1 MINATQSEE
10 LRVAIADGQKL
21 LDLDIETPA
30 HEQKK
35 ANIYKAK
42 ITRVERSLEACFVDY
57 GVPRHGFLPF
67 KEINPDALILPA
79 DQKRSGNIKDLLKE
93 GQELIVQVEKE
104 ERGTK
109 GAALSTYISLAGRY
123 SVLMPNNPGGGG
135 VSRRIS
141 GPERNELRD
150 LIDQLTLPEEMGLI
164 IRTAGMGR
172 EIAELQWD
180 IDYLVQL
187 WEAIKKAA
195 DEHKAPLLIYQ
206 ESNLFIRALRDY
218 LRDDIAE
225 ILVDDQNVY
234 NKAVEFMQMVMPH
247 NLRKLKHYD
256 GETPLFTR
264 FQIESQIE
272 TAFAREV
279 RLPSGGALVIDHTE
293 ALLSID
299 INSARATKG
308 ADIEET
314 ALQTNLEAA
323 DEIARQLKI
332 RDLGG
337 LIVIDF
343 IDMSKRSAQR
353 KVEERLNEAL
363 KSDRARIQTG
373 RISRFGLLEMSRQRM
388 RPSLGDSSYQT
399 CPRCLGSGSIRSIES
414 LALSILRLLEEEALK
429 DKTGQIQVQV
439 PVTVANFMLNE
450 KRQAIQV
457 IEKRHNVSVLLL
469 SNPGMETPQYE
480 IKRLRANEVEDVPSY
495 EQIKTVEPDL
505 TRQTAAQAAV
515 SRPKPVVDRIQPA
528 APAPVRKTAKSGWL
542 QSLFAFF
549 AGNGN
554 DDDGHSAAD
563 GRGRSRSSG
572 AGRQHAADD
581 TSSGRTGGGKKTRSK
596 KKTGKKTAQKSGQSS
611 GQASAQSSSQSGSGN
626 AGDDTNRNNEQ
637 GAGRGKKRRGKKG
650 SKKAAVKADNDTGSP
665 GNQSQDAASGAQEN
679 ASAGGGGEG
688 SGENKPRRRGKRGG
702 RRRRSRQEGA
712 AESGNSNQQ
721 SSGQSKTDQT
731 AGGGRDSDQGDGQSG
746 GQSKP
751 AQSKPAQ
758 GKSDQGKSDQGKSDQ
773 GKPDQGK
780 PDQGKPDQAQDNTSR
795 RSTSTQ
801 AADKAATD
809 KPSADTAASAPAAA
823 DTAKPASGSAS
834 PISTG
839 GSSAATVAAT
849 ARPAAQS
856 DASKTPSAPPAP
868 STEVTEH
875 NGERAGKAASEAT
888 ATKPSDSGE
897 QTSAASKAIPDGPK
911 GLYVLPAEDGKQT
924 SGKDERAD

>member
-1 MINATQSEE
+1 MKRMMINATQSEE

-35 ANIYKAK
+35 ANIYKAR

-67 KEINPDALILPA
+67 KEINPDALNLPA
-79 DQKRSGNIKDLLKE
+79 GEKKSGNIKDLLKE

-150 LIDQLTLPEEMGLI
+150 LIDQLKLPEAMGLI

-172 EIAELQWD
+172 EAVELQWD

-279 RLPSGGALVIDHTE
+279 NLPSGGAVVIDRTE

-337 LIVIDF
+337 LVVIDF

-353 KVEERLNEAL
+353 KVEERLSEAL

-399 CPRCLGSGSIRSIES
+399 CPRCQGSGSIRSIES

-429 DKTGQIQVQV
+429 DNTGQIQVQA

-457 IEKRHNVSVLLL
+457 IEQRHNVSVLLL
-469 SNPGMETPQYE
+469 SNPGMETPKFE
-480 IKRLRANEVEDVPSY
+480 IQRLRANEVEDTPSY
-495 EQIKTVEPDL
+495 EQVKLVEPEL
-505 TRQTAAQAAV
+505 TSQSSSQTAV
-515 SRPKPVVDRIQPA
+515 NRPKAVVDRIQPA
-528 APAPVRKTAKSGWL
+528 APAPVRKTVKSGWL

-549 AGNGN
+549 AGENSGDKQKQN
-554 DDDGHSAAD
+554 AGRDQDRQRGSKKPAVSDKRAD
-563 GRGRSRSSG
+563 GQP
-572 AGRQHAADD
+572 A
-581 TSSGRTGGGKKTRSK
+581 GGKKTRSK
-596 KKTGKKTAQKSGQSS
+596 KKARKKSQQKQGGQQQQQSS
-611 GQASAQSSSQSGSGN
+611 APSSHSDSGSA
-626 AGDDTNRNNEQ
+626 AGDSNKQESQ
-637 GAGRGKKRRGKKG
+637 PRGKKRRGKKAG
-650 SKKAAVKADNDTGSP
+650 KKTASKSDSQSSQVSESKS
-665 GNQSQDAASGAQEN
+665 QSQAQSAPAANDGDNSNEK
-679 ASAGGGGEG
+679 
-688 SGENKPRRRGKRGG
+688 KPRRRGKRGG
-702 RRRRSRQEGA
+702 RRRRGKQDAAAQGNNKSTPDNNSNKAANNNADDTPRKDAQGNRSPATDSAATGDTSGSKGDAGANDNQRQQQSKDQSSSEQRQAGRNSEPATGA
-712 AESGNSNQQ
+712 ATGSES
-721 SSGQSKTDQT
+721 
-731 AGGGRDSDQGDGQSG
+731 DGPRPDA
-746 GQSKP
+746 K
-751 AQSKPAQ
+751 
-758 GKSDQGKSDQGKSDQ
+758 KSAAKSAHKSE
-773 GKPDQGK
+773 PE
-780 PDQGKPDQAQDNTSR
+780 ANTP
-795 RSTSTQ
+795 
-801 AADKAATD
+801 
-809 KPSADTAASAPAAA
+809 PSQEADTAAVKSLPE
-823 DTAKPASGSAS
+823 TN
-834 PISTG
+834 
-839 GSSAATVAAT
+839 SSAK
-849 ARPAAQS
+849 Q
-856 DASKTPSAPPAP
+856 TPP
-868 STEVTEH
+868 
-875 NGERAGKAASEAT
+875 
-888 ATKPSDSGE
+888 
-897 QTSAASKAIPDGPK
+897 ASKALPDGPK
-911 GLYVLPAEDGKQT
+911 GLYVLPADDDGDKNT
-924 SGKDERAD
+924 SKDKKS

>member
-1 MINATQSEE
+1 MKRMMINATQSEE

-150 LIDQLTLPEEMGLI
+150 LIDQLNLPEEMGLI

-429 DKTGQIQVQV
+429 DNTGQIQVQV

-495 EQIKTVEPDL
+495 EQVKAVEPDL

-554 DDDGHSAAD
+554 DDDGHSTGD
-563 GRGRSRSSG
+563 GRGRSRAAG
-572 AGRQHAADD
+572 PGRQHAADD
-581 TSSGRTGGGKKTRSK
+581 ASSGHAGGGKKTRSK

-626 AGDDTNRNNEQ
+626 ADDDANRNNEQ

-650 SKKAAVKADNDTGSP
+650 SKKAAVKADTGSP
-665 GNQSQDAASGAQEN
+665 GNQSQEAASGAQEN

-731 AGGGRDSDQGDGQSG
+731 AGGGDDSDQGG
-746 GQSKP
+746 GQGKS
-751 AQSKPAQ
+751 AQGKSAQ

-773 GKPDQGK
+773 G
-780 PDQGKPDQAQDNTSR
+780 QDNTSR

-809 KPSADTAASAPAAA
+809 KPSVDTTASVPAAA
-823 DTAKPASGSAS
+823 PTAKPASGSTS

-839 GSSAATVAAT
+839 DTSTGVSSAATAAAT

-856 DASKTPSAPPAP
+856 NASKAPSAPPAP
-868 STEVTEH
+868 GTEATQH
-875 NGERAGKAASEAT
+875 NGERAGKAPSEAA

-897 QTSAASKAIPDGPK
+897 QTSAANKAIPDGPK
-911 GLYVLPAEDGKQT
+911 GLYVLPAEDGK
-924 SGKDERAD
+924 DERSD

>member
-1 MINATQSEE
+1 MKRMMINATQSEE

-67 KEINPDALILPA
+67 KEINPDALNLPA

-150 LIDQLTLPEEMGLI
+150 LIDQLNLPEEMGLI

-218 LRDDIAE
+218 LRDDITE

-337 LIVIDF
+337 LVVIDF

-353 KVEERLNEAL
+353 KVEERLSEAL

-429 DKTGQIQVQV
+429 DNTGQIQVQV

-457 IEKRHNVSVLLL
+457 IEKRHDVSVLLL

-495 EQIKTVEPDL
+495 EQVKAVEPDL

-515 SRPKPVVDRIQPA
+515 SRPKAVVDRIQPA

-549 AGNGN
+549 ASNGS
-554 DDDGHSAAD
+554 DDDQSAGDA
-563 GRGRSRSSG
+563 RGRSRS
-572 AGRQHAADD
+572 AGSARQHAADD
-581 TSSGRTGGGKKTRSK
+581 ASSGRTGGGKKTRSK
-596 KKTGKKTAQKSGQSS
+596 KKTGKKTTQKSGQPSGQSS
-611 GQASAQSSSQSGSGN
+611 GQPGSGS
-626 AGDDTNRNNEQ
+626 AGDEPNRNNEQ
-637 GAGRGKKRRGKKG
+637 ASGRGKKRRGKKG
-650 SKKAAVKADNDTGSP
+650 SKKAAVKADSDSGSTGRQP
-665 GNQSQDAASGAQEN
+665 QDPASGTQSN
-679 ASAGGGGEG
+679 ASAGGEGG
-688 SGENKPRRRGKRGG
+688 GENKPRRRGKRGG

-721 SSGQSKTDQT
+721 SSGQSKTDQAA
-731 AGGGRDSDQGDGQSG
+731 AGSHDSGQSG
-746 GQSKP
+746 DQGKP
-751 AQSKPAQ
+751 AQS
-758 GKSDQGKSDQGKSDQ
+758 KSDQGKSDQ

-780 PDQGKPDQAQDNTSR
+780 PDQGQDNMSR
-795 RSTSTQ
+795 RSSSTQ
-801 AADKAATD
+801 AADKAATDTTAID

-823 DTAKPASGSAS
+823 DTAKPASGSAR
-834 PISTG
+834 PISTGGTSTG
-839 GSSAATVAAT
+839 GSSAATAAAT

-856 DASKTPSAPPAP
+856 NASKTPSAPPA
-868 STEVTEH
+868 SSAEAKEH
-875 NGERAGKAASEAT
+875 NGERAGKVADKTAT
-888 ATKPSDSGE
+888 AKPSDGDE

-911 GLYVLPAEDGKQT
+911 GLYVLPADDGKQT
-924 SGKDERAD
+924 SGKDERSD

>member
-1 MINATQSEE
+1 MKRMMINATQSEE

-35 ANIYKAK
+35 ANIYKAR

-67 KEINPDALILPA
+67 KEINPDALNLA
-79 DQKRSGNIKDLLKE
+79 AGEKKSGNIKDLLKE

-109 GAALSTYISLAGRY
+109 GAALSAYISLAGRY

-150 LIDQLTLPEEMGLI
+150 LIDQLNLPEDMGLI

-172 EIAELQWD
+172 EITELQWD

-187 WEAIKKAA
+187 WEAIKNAA

-218 LRDDIAE
+218 LRDDISE
-225 ILVDDQNVY
+225 ILVDDENVY

-247 NLRKLKHYD
+247 NLRKLKRYD

-279 RLPSGGALVIDHTE
+279 HLPSGGAVVIDRTE

-337 LIVIDF
+337 LVVIDF

-353 KVEERLNEAL
+353 KVEERLHEAL

-388 RPSLGDSSYQT
+388 RPSLGDSSYQI
-399 CPRCLGSGSIRSIES
+399 CPRCLGSGSIRSVES

-429 DKTGQIQVQV
+429 DNTGQIQVQV

-457 IEKRHNVSVLLL
+457 IEKRHDVVVVLL

-480 IKRLRANEVEDVPSY
+480 IRRLRQNEVEDAPSY
-495 EQIKTVEPDL
+495 EQVKLVEPDL
-505 TRQTAAQAAV
+505 TSQSSSQTAVNRPQAL
-515 SRPKPVVDRIQPA
+515 VDRIQPS

-542 QSLFAFF
+542 QSMFAFF
-549 AGNGN
+549 SGHNS
-554 DDDGHSAAD
+554 DGDSGSKQDSAA
-563 GRGRSRSSG
+563 RGQAQRD
-572 AGRQHAADD
+572 AGRQGATVGNA
-581 TSSGRTGGGKKTRSK
+581 SGKRAGGGGKKTRSK
-596 KKTGKKTAQKSGQSS
+596 KKTGKKPQQKKSSAQQKQSPESAQKTSS
-611 GQASAQSSSQSGSGN
+611 GPAASGPTANGQAQDNAKSAERGN
-626 AGDDTNRNNEQ
+626 
-637 GAGRGKKRRGKKG
+637 KRRGKKT
-650 SKKAAVKADNDTGSP
+650 SKQAAAKSDNAATASQQADQSSAQGHAATAGD
-665 GNQSQDAASGAQEN
+665 GNTEH
-679 ASAGGGGEG
+679 
-688 SGENKPRRRGKRGG
+688 KPRRRGKRGG
-702 RRRRSRQEGA
+702 RRRRSRQEA
-712 AESGNSNQQ
+712 AAASGNDKQQAGSQDQQANAKSDGNQGADQRHRAQRSAVAGQTTGKAATGQSAAAADKPAATAASQSTEVASEHSSASAAASTGGKSDTSATANADQRSENPAPAVTANQQ
-721 SSGQSKTDQT
+721 SGQTET
-731 AGGGRDSDQGDGQSG
+731 
-746 GQSKP
+746 
-751 AQSKPAQ
+751 
-758 GKSDQGKSDQGKSDQ
+758 
-773 GKPDQGK
+773 
-780 PDQGKPDQAQDNTSR
+780 
-795 RSTSTQ
+795 
-801 AADKAATD
+801 
-809 KPSADTAASAPAAA
+809 
-823 DTAKPASGSAS
+823 
-834 PISTG
+834 
-839 GSSAATVAAT
+839 AT
-849 ARPAAQS
+849 AS
-856 DASKTPSAPPAP
+856 TDAEPKKQTEQPSK
-868 STEVTEH
+868 
-875 NGERAGKAASEAT
+875 
-888 ATKPSDSGE
+888 
-897 QTSAASKAIPDGPK
+897 QTSSSEPDRTASKASATKALPDGPK
-911 GLYVLPAEDGKQT
+911 GLYVLPAADAAE
-924 SGKDERAD
+924 SRDEEQKSS

>member
-1 MINATQSEE
+1 MKRMMINATQSEE

-35 ANIYKAK
+35 ANIYKAR

-67 KEINPDALILPA
+67 KEINPDALNLPA
-79 DQKRSGNIKDLLKE
+79 GEKKSGNIKDLLKE
-93 GQELIVQVEKE
+93 GQEVIVQVEKE

-150 LIDQLTLPEEMGLI
+150 LIDQLKLPEAMGLI

-172 EIAELQWD
+172 EAEELQWD

-279 RLPSGGALVIDHTE
+279 NLPSGGAVVIDRTE

-337 LIVIDF
+337 LVVIDF

-353 KVEERLNEAL
+353 KVEDRLSEAL

-399 CPRCLGSGSIRSIES
+399 CPRCQGSGSIRSIES

-429 DKTGQIQVQV
+429 DNTGQIQVQA

-457 IEKRHNVSVLLL
+457 IEQRHNVSVLLL
-469 SNPGMETPQYE
+469 SNPGMETPQFE
-480 IKRLRANEVEDVPSY
+480 IQRLRANEVEDTPSY
-495 EQIKTVEPDL
+495 EQVKLVEPEL
-505 TRQTAAQAAV
+505 TSQSSSQTAV
-515 SRPKPVVDRIQPA
+515 NRPKAVVDRIQPA

-542 QSLFAFF
+542 QSCLPFLPARTAATSKDRPQP
-549 AGNGN
+549 AGKRV
-554 DDDGHSAAD
+554 SAAEKNQRPATSVLMASQQAAKKPAARKKPGKSPSKNKAD
-563 GRGRSRSSG
+563 NNSSNRPRHHHSLIQALQRATTTSKIRSHAVKNAG
-572 AGRQHAADD
+572 A
-581 TSSGRTGGGKKTRSK
+581 KKPARK
-596 KKTGKKTAQKSGQSS
+596 RPAKATAP
-611 GQASAQSSSQSGSGN
+611 SSSQVS
-626 AGDDTNRNNEQ
+626 E
-637 GAGRGKKRRGKKG
+637 
-650 SKKAAVKADNDTGSP
+650 SKS
-665 GNQSQDAASGAQEN
+665 QSQSQSAPAANDGDNSSEK
-679 ASAGGGGEG
+679 
-688 SGENKPRRRGKRGG
+688 KPRRRGKRGG
-702 RRRRSRQEGA
+702 RRRRGKQDATAQANSK
-712 AESGNSNQQ
+712 STPDNNSNAAA
-721 SSGQSKTDQT
+721 SNNADDAARKD
-731 AGGGRDSDQGDGQSG
+731 AQGD
-746 GQSKP
+746 
-751 AQSKPAQ
+751 
-758 GKSDQGKSDQGKSDQ
+758 
-773 GKPDQGK
+773 
-780 PDQGKPDQAQDNTSR
+780 R
-795 RSTSTQ
+795 
-801 AADKAATD
+801 
-809 KPSADTAASAPAAA
+809 
-823 DTAKPASGSAS
+823 
-834 PISTG
+834 
-839 GSSAATVAAT
+839 SSAATGDTSSSKANAGTGDNQRQQQSKEQSSSEQRQAGRNSEPATGAAT
-849 ARPAAQS
+849 GSEQTDQDQTQKNQRRNPHTKLSPEANTTPSHEADAAAVKS
-856 DASKTPSAPPAP
+856 PSETDSSSKQTPSASP
-868 STEVTEH
+868 S
-875 NGERAGKAASEAT
+875 
-888 ATKPSDSGE
+888 
-897 QTSAASKAIPDGPK
+897 ASKALPDGPK
-911 GLYVLPAEDGKQT
+911 GLYVLPADDDGKKT
-924 SGKDERAD
+924 ASKEDTKS

>member
-1 MINATQSEE
+1 MKRMMINATQSEE

-57 GVPRHGFLPF
+57 GAARHGFLPF
-67 KEINPDALILPA
+67 KEINPDALSLPEGE
-79 DQKRSGNIKDLLKE
+79 KRSGNIKDLLKE

-150 LIDQLTLPEEMGLI
+150 VIDQLNLPEEMGLI

-172 EIAELQWD
+172 ETAELQWD

-218 LRDDIAE
+218 LRDDITE

-314 ALQTNLEAA
+314 ALQTNLEAS

-337 LIVIDF
+337 LVVIDF
-343 IDMSKRSAQR
+343 IDMSKRSSQR

-429 DKTGQIQVQV
+429 DYTGQIQVQV

-457 IEKRHNVSVLLL
+457 IEKRHDVSVLLL
-469 SNPGMETPQYE
+469 SNPGMETPQFE
-480 IKRLRANEVEDVPSY
+480 IKRLRHNEVEETPSY
-495 EQIKTVEPDL
+495 EQVKPIEPDL
-505 TRQTAAQAAV
+505 TSQSSSQTTV
-515 SRPKPVVDRIQPA
+515 SRPKAVVDRIQPA

-549 AGNGN
+549 ASNNG
-554 DDDGHSAAD
+554 DDSGD
-563 GRGRSRSSG
+563 GRGQSRPTGGSKN
-572 AGRQHAADD
+572 AAADNAS
-581 TSSGRTGGGKKTRSK
+581 TGRPARGGKKTRGK
-596 KKTGKKTAQKSGQSS
+596 KKTGKKSAQKAAGEQQNQSQDQS
-611 GQASAQSSSQSGSGN
+611 KQASPDASDNAATGNEQSG
-626 AGDDTNRNNEQ
+626 
-637 GAGRGKKRRGKKG
+637 GRSKKRRGKKG
-650 SKKAAVKADNDTGSP
+650 SKKTAVKSDSGSSANQPQQDNKSNAANDGDGS
-665 GNQSQDAASGAQEN
+665 SSDS
-679 ASAGGGGEG
+679 
-688 SGENKPRRRGKRGG
+688 KPRRRGKRGG
-702 RRRRSRQEGA
+702 RRRRSRQDGA
-712 AESGNSNQQ
+712 ADANNANQQ
-721 SSGQSKTDQT
+721 TGNQANQGNQANSEADGNKAKSSQDANQNS
-731 AGGGRDSDQGDGQSG
+731 AP
-746 GQSKP
+746 P
-751 AQSKPAQ
+751 AQSPATASNTPAGRTSQ
-758 GKSDQGKSDQGKSDQ
+758 SDH
-773 GKPDQGK
+773 
-780 PDQGKPDQAQDNTSR
+780 
-795 RSTSTQ
+795 
-801 AADKAATD
+801 AADKNQPVSAPAAPPASDKSDRSAAAGGAAVTAGADKQPDKQPDKQSTSKPERAESTPSSQATD
-809 KPSADTAASAPAAA
+809 KPAQ
-823 DTAKPASGSAS
+823 KPA
-834 PISTG
+834 
-839 GSSAATVAAT
+839 
-849 ARPAAQS
+849 
-856 DASKTPSAPPAP
+856 
-868 STEVTEH
+868 E
-875 NGERAGKAASEAT
+875 
-888 ATKPSDSGE
+888 KPSSDQGSGN
-897 QTSAASKAIPDGPK
+897 TTASKALPDGPK
-911 GLYVLPAEDGKQT
+911 GLYVLPNDDGGKNAA
-924 SGKDERAD
+924 KDEKS

>member
-1 MINATQSEE
+1 MKRMMINATQSEE

-35 ANIYKAK
+35 ANIYKAR

-57 GVPRHGFLPF
+57 GVARHGFLPF
-67 KEINPDALILPA
+67 KEINPDALNLPA
-79 DQKRSGNIKDLLKE
+79 GEKKSGNIKDLLKE
-93 GQELIVQVEKE
+93 GQEVIVQVEKE

-109 GAALSTYISLAGRY
+109 GAALSSYISLAGRY

-141 GPERNELRD
+141 GTERNELRD
-150 LIDQLTLPEEMGLI
+150 LIDQLTLPDTMGLI

-172 EIAELQWD
+172 EAEELQWD

-279 RLPSGGALVIDHTE
+279 NLPSGGAVVIDRTE

-337 LIVIDF
+337 LVVIDF

-353 KVEERLNEAL
+353 KVEDRLSEAL

-399 CPRCLGSGSIRSIES
+399 CPRCQGSGSIRSIES

-429 DKTGQIQVQV
+429 DNTGQIQVQA

-450 KRQAIQV
+450 KRQAVQV
-457 IEKRHNVSVLLL
+457 IEQRHNVSVLLL
-469 SNPGMETPQYE
+469 SNPGMETPQFE
-480 IKRLRANEVEDVPSY
+480 IQRLRANEVEDTPSY
-495 EQIKTVEPDL
+495 EQVKLVEPEL
-505 TRQTAAQAAV
+505 TSQSSSQTAV
-515 SRPKPVVDRIQPA
+515 NRPKAVVDRIQPA

-542 QSLFAFF
+542 QSMFAFF
-549 AGNGN
+549 AGDSSG
-554 DDDGHSAAD
+554 DKQGSTTARGQDRQHGRKKPAASDKRAD
-563 GRGRSRSSG
+563 GQS
-572 AGRQHAADD
+572 
-581 TSSGRTGGGKKTRSK
+581 TGGKKPRSK
-596 KKTGKKTAQKSGQSS
+596 KKARKKSQQKHGGQQQQQSS
-611 GQASAQSSSQSGSGN
+611 ASSSQPDSGSA
-626 AGDDTNRNNEQ
+626 AGDNNKQ
-637 GAGRGKKRRGKKG
+637 DSQPRGKKRRGKKAG
-650 SKKAAVKADNDTGSP
+650 KKTANKSDSASSSQVSAAKSPSQSAPTGNDGDS
-665 GNQSQDAASGAQEN
+665 
-679 ASAGGGGEG
+679 
-688 SGENKPRRRGKRGG
+688 SGEKKPRRRGKRGG
-702 RRRRSRQEGA
+702 RRRRGKQDATAQANSK
-712 AESGNSNQQ
+712 STPDNNSNAAT
-721 SSGQSKTDQT
+721 SNNADD
-731 AGGGRDSDQGDGQSG
+731 APRSDAQGD
-746 GQSKP
+746 
-751 AQSKPAQ
+751 
-758 GKSDQGKSDQGKSDQ
+758 
-773 GKPDQGK
+773 
-780 PDQGKPDQAQDNTSR
+780 R
-795 RSTSTQ
+795 
-801 AADKAATD
+801 
-809 KPSADTAASAPAAA
+809 
-823 DTAKPASGSAS
+823 
-834 PISTG
+834 
-839 GSSAATVAAT
+839 SSAATGDTSSSKGNAGTGDNQRQQQSKEQSSSEQRQAGRNSEPATGAAT
-849 ARPAAQS
+849 GSESDRPGPDTKKPAAQPALKTEPEANTTPS
-856 DASKTPSAPPAP
+856 HEADAAVVKSPSETDSSSKQTPSASP
-868 STEVTEH
+868 S
-875 NGERAGKAASEAT
+875 
-888 ATKPSDSGE
+888 
-897 QTSAASKAIPDGPK
+897 ASKALPDGPK
-911 GLYVLPAEDGKQT
+911 GLYVLPADDDGDKSA
-924 SGKDERAD
+924 SGSST

>member
-1 MINATQSEE
+1 MKRMMINATQSEE

-35 ANIYKAK
+35 ANIYKAR

-67 KEINPDALILPA
+67 KEINPDALNLPA
-79 DQKRSGNIKDLLKE
+79 GEKKSGNIKDLLKE
-93 GQELIVQVEKE
+93 GQEVIVQVEKE

-135 VSRRIS
+135 VSRRIV

-150 LIDQLTLPEEMGLI
+150 LIDQLKLPEAMGLI

-172 EIAELQWD
+172 EAEELQWD

-279 RLPSGGALVIDHTE
+279 NLPSGGAVVIDRTE

-337 LIVIDF
+337 LVVIDF

-353 KVEERLNEAL
+353 KVEDRLSEAL

-399 CPRCLGSGSIRSIES
+399 CPRCQGSGSIRSIES

-429 DKTGQIQVQV
+429 DNTGQIQVQA

-457 IEKRHNVSVLLL
+457 IEQRHNVSVLLL
-469 SNPGMETPQYE
+469 SNPGMETPQFE
-480 IKRLRANEVEDVPSY
+480 IQRLRANEVEDTPSY
-495 EQIKTVEPDL
+495 EQVKLVEPEL
-505 TRQTAAQAAV
+505 TSQSSSQTAV
-515 SRPKPVVDRIQPA
+515 NRPKAVVDRIQPA

-542 QSLFAFF
+542 QSMFAFF
-549 AGNGN
+549 TSDSSGSKQKETAGGEQDRQRGRRNPAPS
-554 DDDGHSAAD
+554 DKHTDGHPA
-563 GRGRSRSSG
+563 
-572 AGRQHAADD
+572 
-581 TSSGRTGGGKKTRSK
+581 GGKKTRSK
-596 KKTGKKTAQKSGQSS
+596 KKTRKKSQQKQGGQQQQQSS
-611 GQASAQSSSQSGSGN
+611 APSSQPDSGSA
-626 AGDDTNRNNEQ
+626 AGDHNKQDSQ
-637 GAGRGKKRRGKKG
+637 PRGKKRRGKKAG
-650 SKKAAVKADNDTGSP
+650 KKTASKSDSAALSQVSESKS
-665 GNQSQDAASGAQEN
+665 QSQAQSAPAANDGDNS
-679 ASAGGGGEG
+679 SDK
-688 SGENKPRRRGKRGG
+688 KPRRRGKRGG
-702 RRRRSRQEGA
+702 RRRRGKQDATAQANSKSTA
-712 AESGNSNQQ
+712 DNNSNAAASNNADDAPRSDAQGDRSSAAPRDTSSSKANAGSGDNQRQQQSKQQ
-721 SSGQSKTDQT
+721 SSNDQRQ
-731 AGGGRDSDQGDGQSG
+731 ASSDSG
-746 GQSKP
+746 
-751 AQSKPAQ
+751 
-758 GKSDQGKSDQGKSDQ
+758 
-773 GKPDQGK
+773 
-780 PDQGKPDQAQDNTSR
+780 
-795 RSTSTQ
+795 
-801 AADKAATD
+801 AATG
-809 KPSADTAASAPAAA
+809 A
-823 DTAKPASGSAS
+823 ASGSD
-834 PISTG
+834 TG
-839 GSSAATVAAT
+839 EPGPDAKK
-849 ARPAAQS
+849 PAAQS
-856 DASKTPSAPPAP
+856 AHKTGPETNTAPSHEADAAAVKSPSETDSSPKQTPSASP
-868 STEVTEH
+868 S
-875 NGERAGKAASEAT
+875 
-888 ATKPSDSGE
+888 
-897 QTSAASKAIPDGPK
+897 ASKALPDGPK
-911 GLYVLPAEDGKQT
+911 GLYVLPADDDGKKT
-924 SGKDERAD
+924 ASKEDAKS

>member
-1 MINATQSEE
+1 MKRMMINATQSEE

-67 KEINPDALILPA
+67 KEINPDALNLPA
-79 DQKRSGNIKDLLKE
+79 GEKKSGNIKDLLKE
-93 GQELIVQVEKE
+93 GHEVIVQVEKE

-141 GPERNELRD
+141 GAERNELRD
-150 LIDQLTLPEEMGLI
+150 LIDQLKLPETMGLI

-172 EIAELQWD
+172 EAEELQWD

-218 LRDDIAE
+218 LRDDITE

-279 RLPSGGALVIDHTE
+279 NLPSGGAVVIDRTE

-337 LIVIDF
+337 LVVIDF

-399 CPRCLGSGSIRSIES
+399 CPRCQGSGSIRSIES

-429 DKTGQIQVQV
+429 DNTGQIQVQA

-450 KRQAIQV
+450 KRQAIQI
-457 IEKRHNVSVLLL
+457 IEQRHDVSVLLL
-469 SNPGMETPQYE
+469 SNPGMETPQFE
-480 IKRLRANEVEDVPSY
+480 IQRLRAGEVEDTPSY
-495 EQIKTVEPDL
+495 EQVKPVAPEL
-505 TRQTAAQAAV
+505 TSQSSNQTTIN
-515 SRPKPVVDRIQPA
+515 RPKAVVDRIQPA

-549 AGNGN
+549 AS
-554 DDDGHSAAD
+554 D
-563 GRGRSRSSG
+563 SSG
-572 AGRQHAADD
+572 DKQGA
-581 TSSGRTGGGKKTRSK
+581 TSSRGQDSQRGGKKPATSNNRTDGQSAGGKKTRSK
-596 KKTGKKTAQKSGQSS
+596 KKARKKSQQKQAAQHQQQSS
-611 GQASAQSSSQSGSGN
+611 APSSQPDSGSA
-626 AGDDTNRNNEQ
+626 AGDSNKQDSQ
-637 GAGRGKKRRGKKG
+637 PRGKKRRGKKAG
-650 SKKAAVKADNDTGSP
+650 KKTAGKSDSASSSQVSEAKS
-665 GNQSQDAASGAQEN
+665 QSQSAPSGN
-679 ASAGGGGEG
+679 DGDS
-688 SGENKPRRRGKRGG
+688 SGEKKPRRRGKRGG
-702 RRRRSRQEGA
+702 RRRRGKQDATAQANSNSAADNHNTAASNNADDAPRKDAQADRSAVTGSAATGDTSGSKANAGAGDNQPQQQNIEHSSSEQRQTG
-712 AESGNSNQQ
+712 GNSEPAT
-721 SSGQSKTDQT
+721 GAVK
-731 AGGGRDSDQGDGQSG
+731 GPESDGPGPDAKKSA
-746 GQSKP
+746 
-751 AQSKPAQ
+751 AQSAQKTEPETNTAPSHKP
-758 GKSDQGKSDQGKSDQ
+758 
-773 GKPDQGK
+773 
-780 PDQGKPDQAQDNTSR
+780 
-795 RSTSTQ
+795 
-801 AADKAATD
+801 
-809 KPSADTAASAPAAA
+809 DTAAV
-823 DTAKPASGSAS
+823 KS
-834 PISTG
+834 PSETD
-839 GSSAATVAAT
+839 SS
-849 ARPAAQS
+849 
-856 DASKTPSAPPAP
+856 SKQTPSA
-868 STEVTEH
+868 
-875 NGERAGKAASEAT
+875 
-888 ATKPSDSGE
+888 
-897 QTSAASKAIPDGPK
+897 SKALPEGPK
-911 GLYVLPAEDGKQT
+911 GLYVLPADDDGDKTT
-924 SGKDERAD
+924 SKDSQS